1 MAVGYRGGLITGKIG
16 GDVGYMVKNAKGR
29 TSQGWRA
36 YQPKVTNPNKYAQ
49 RYNRVILSTMA
60 KAYSVLRPICDHA
73 FEGIS
78 GPSRNQKEFAKL
90 NVRMLQQEAP
100 LGNGN
105 WNPRS
110 EFSMM
115 TNPYIVSKGSLARLT
130 YDYGSAQNLI
140 RLYLPSSIGNDT
152 PTIGEFFDAMGW
164 TDGGQITLMVTYG
177 DDTPAVSEFRFA
189 RLVFKLGEPYNGG
202 TGPLTRE
209 TTLFTT
215 VGTVPDT
222 EYNLAYNVVESV
234 NVGLFTG
241 SPNFEAEYLLG
252 WNIKMDN
259 DAFGAEPVNGFA
271 FINSC
276 LVGNVW
282 KRSTQA
288 FFGMHP
294 DSADYSMDLAISS
307 YDSTQNSS
315 LYLNHG

>member
-49 RYNRVILSTMA
+49 RFNRVILSTMA

-90 NVRMLQQEAP
+90 NIRLLQQLAP
-100 LGNGN
+100 IGNGN

-115 TNPYIVSKGSLARLT
+115 TNPYIVSKGSLARLS
-130 YDYGSAQNLI
+130 YIFLSGQNRI
-140 RLYLPSSIGNDT
+140 QMYLPSSIGNDT

-164 TDGGQITLMVTYG
+164 TDGGQITLLLTFG
-177 DDTPAVSEFRFA
+177 DDSPAVSEFRFA
-189 RLVFKLGEPYNGG
+189 RLVFKLGEAYNGG
-202 TGPLTRE
+202 SGPLTRE
-209 TTLFTT
+209 TPLFTT
-215 VGTVPDT
+215 EGTTPNIT
-222 EYNLAYNVVESV
+222 YNLAYNVAESV
-234 NVGLFTG
+234 NVNLFAG
-241 SPNFEAEYLLG
+241 SPLFQSEYLLG
-252 WNIKMDN
+252 WNIDVTN
-259 DAFGAEPVNGFA
+259 EAFGSEPINGFA

-282 KRSTQA
+282 KRSTQEFYA
-288 FFGMHP
+288 MQA
-294 DSADYSMDLAISS
+294 DSADYSIDLAISS